1 MKPIT
6 KPKRRALEGL
16 AQSYSICLLN
26 DRPADTICRLFFCL
40 ELIFVMAHPIDLS
53 NLLEQRKKK
62 VIPDQLLEKYGARLV
77 NIKKDYVLFDEGDPA
92 RDFYQ
97 VVQGQVKMYIINPD
111 GQEFTQGIFGAGES
125 FGEPALLGGFNYPS
139 SAMAIEAGKV
149 WRLPR
154 PEFLQLLK
162 ENFEIHIKLD
172 QVLCKRLQ
180 YKTMIL
186 TEVSSYDPEHRI
198 TTLLKYL
205 RTKLIKKETVDKAII
220 PFTRQ
225 QLADM
230 TGLRVETVI
239 RTIKKME
246 KGGKLH
252 LEGHKIRF

>member
-1 MKPIT
+1 
-6 KPKRRALEGL
+6 
-16 AQSYSICLLN
+16 
-26 DRPADTICRLFFCL
+26 
-40 ELIFVMAHPIDLS
+40 
-53 NLLEQRKKK
+53 
-62 VIPDQLLEKYGARLV
+62 
-77 NIKKDYVLFDEGDPA
+77 
-92 RDFYQ
+92 
-97 VVQGQVKMYIINPD
+97 
-111 GQEFTQGIFGAGES
+111 
-125 FGEPALLGGFNYPS
+125 
-139 SAMAIEAGKV
+139 MAIEAGKV

-162 ENFEIHIKLD
+162 ENFDIHMKLD

-205 RTKLIKKETVDKAII
+205 RSKLIKKEPADKTII

-246 KGGKLH
+246 KVGKLH
-252 LEGHKIRF
+252 LDGHKIRF

>member
-1 MKPIT
+1 M
-6 KPKRRALEGL
+6 
-16 AQSYSICLLN
+16 
-26 DRPADTICRLFFCL
+26 
-40 ELIFVMAHPIDLS
+40 
-53 NLLEQRKKK
+53 
-62 VIPDQLLEKYGARLV
+62 IPEHLLEKYGARLV
-77 NIKKDYVLFDEGDPA
+77 SLKRDCLLFEEGDEA

-97 VVQGQVKMYIINPD
+97 VAQGQVKMFIMNPG
-111 GQEFTQGIFGAGES
+111 GQEFTQGIFSAGES

-139 SAMAIEAGKV
+139 SAMALESGKV

-162 ENFEIHIKLD
+162 ENFDIHMKLD

-205 RTKLIKKETVDKAII
+205 RSKLTNQHPVQKAII

-246 KGGKLH
+246 KGGKLN
-252 LEGHKIRF
+252 LEDHKIIF

>member
-1 MKPIT
+1 MPY
-6 KPKRRALEGL
+6 PL
-16 AQSYSICLLN
+16 
-26 DRPADTICRLFFCL
+26 
-40 ELIFVMAHPIDLS
+40 DLS
-53 NLLEQRKKK
+53 HLLDKRKRK

-77 NIKKDYVLFDEGDPA
+77 NLRKDNILFEEGDSA

-97 VVQGQVKMYIINPD
+97 VAQGQVKMYIISPD
-111 GQEFTQGIFGAGES
+111 GQEFTQGIFNAGES

-162 ENFEIHIKLD
+162 ENFDIHMKLD

-205 RTKLIKKETVDKAII
+205 RSKLIKKETADKTII

-252 LEGHKIRF
+252 LDGHKIRF